1 MQQEHLTLPDLP
13 DLAELPDRLEAV
25 RQRVRTAM
33 QTAGRS
39 LDEVTLVAVSKLH
52 SAEAVLAVALAG
64 QRHFGENYMQE
75 ACAKQDALAAEA
87 QCPPLT
93 WHFTG
98 HVQSRKAKE
107 VVGRFTLIHTL
118 DTEKLAKIMD
128 RLAGEQGLRQAVL
141 IQVNVGAE
149 EQKSGVS
156 LADLPALAEAVAQCP
171 HLDLQGLMC
180 LPPVFDAG
188 LEARP
193 HFALLRKQR
202 ELLRLRLGLPLP
214 HLSMGMSGDL
224 EAAVLEGATLVR
236 VGTDIFGA
244 RQYT

>member
-1 MQQEHLTLPDLP
+1 MAEHPALT
-13 DLAELPDRLEAV
+13 ALPDRLLAV
-25 RQRVRTAM
+25 RQRLQSAM
-33 QTAGRS
+33 KAAGRQPN
-39 LDEVTLVAVSKLH
+39 DVTLLAVSKLQ

-64 QRHFGENYMQE
+64 QRHFGENYSQE
-75 ACAKQDALAAEA
+75 ACAKQEALAAMA
-87 QCPPLT
+87 QCPALD

-107 VVGRFTLIHTL
+107 VVGLFSLIHTV

-128 RLAGEQGLRQAVL
+128 KLAAEQHIRQAVL
-141 IQVNVGAE
+141 LQVNVGGEA
-149 EQKSGVS
+149 QKSGVT
-156 LADLPALAEAVAQCP
+156 LADLPALAEAVAACP

-188 LEARP
+188 MEARP
-193 HFALLRKQR
+193 HFALLR
-202 ELLRLRLGLPLP
+202 ELCEGLRTRLGLPMP

-236 VGTDIFGA
+236 VGTDIFGSRNYA
-244 RQYT
+244 